1 MNEVELTKRLIKIN
15 STNPG
20 KYESEVFNPIKKIL
34 NDNKINYKNY
44 NLHKNRP
51 NIFFKV
57 GNSKSKDNILFIGH
71 LDTVPFGKKKWK
83 LDPLSGKI
91 INNKIYGRGST
102 DMKAGIASMLS
113 AIIEKKDHQFKNRNI
128 IMAIVSGEETGCEGS
143 ILLSK
148 KLKNEKIS
156 MIVCAEPTDNYPVL
170 GHKGVLWL
178 DVEVKGKTSHGSS
191 PELGSNSIYSAIDA
205 INKLKNLKFN
215 YKKKY
220 FTNSTINIG
229 KMNSGENINSVPDLA
244 NFTLDLRTL
253 APNQFYKKHISNILS
268 EKKFSIKELVNLE
281 MVYNDTWKKKSNLN
295 IINNICSIIKRRFK
309 PTFANYFTDIA
320 PFQKG
325 FNKPFNLILG
335 PGNITM
341 AHQTDEYVEI
351 KKLNQSKEIYKFLI
365 NEYC

>member
-113 AIIEKKDHQFKNRNI
+113 AIIEKKI
-128 IMAIVSGEETGCEGS
+128 T
-143 ILLSK
+143 
-148 KLKNEKIS
+148 
-156 MIVCAEPTDNYPVL
+156 
-170 GHKGVLWL
+170 
-178 DVEVKGKTSHGSS
+178 
-191 PELGSNSIYSAIDA
+191 
-205 INKLKNLKFN
+205 NLR
-215 YKKKY
+215 
-220 FTNSTINIG
+220 I
-229 KMNSGENINSVPDLA
+229 
-244 NFTLDLRTL
+244 
-253 APNQFYKKHISNILS
+253 
-268 EKKFSIKELVNLE
+268 
-281 MVYNDTWKKKSNLN
+281 
-295 IINNICSIIKRRFK
+295 
-309 PTFANYFTDIA
+309 
-320 PFQKG
+320 
-325 FNKPFNLILG
+325 
-335 PGNITM
+335 
-341 AHQTDEYVEI
+341 EI
-351 KKLNQSKEIYKFLI
+351 
-365 NEYC
+365 